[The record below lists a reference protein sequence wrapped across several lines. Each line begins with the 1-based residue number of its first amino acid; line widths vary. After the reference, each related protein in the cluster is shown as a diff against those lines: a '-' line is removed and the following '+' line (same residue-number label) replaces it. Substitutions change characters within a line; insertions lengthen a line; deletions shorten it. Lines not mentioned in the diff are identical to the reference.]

1 MQEDLTSRQPRSR
14 ICNIE
19 FRLHKPLCCYV
30 RLQAF
35 QSIDSDLVGPSASW
49 LHIRMAA
56 EPKGGEISL
65 DVDVFRTDIGSM
77 GFEIHDFALDELP
90 SFQASGRGTFV
101 IGLEEADAAARMT
114 GNWDVEGDF
123 GPVGKDFRWGNSEAG
138 LVSDES
144 RVRGVTYVWVLWFLW
159 GLWSKRMKFGVIDS
173 GSGLSAGAGE
183 SAATGLGR
191 LNDWEEYNENRR
203 IEISSIVV
211 ASTVDSSKRKIFTMD
226 NLGQSFSGRK
236 KHYAGCI

>member
-1 MQEDLTSRQPRSR
+1 MILYVRLNRAVSLVVSKSMTRRGTMPQALSSYGAFLGPEQNGSTCHDCVCQNHIHQSGAASQSSSSTSGDLRCSCDARHRRRMQEDLTSRQPRSR

-90 SFQASGRGTFV
+90 SFQASGRVTFV
-101 IGLEEADAAARMT
+101 IGLEEAEAAARMT
-114 GNWDVEGDF
+114 GNGDVEGDF

-138 LVSDES
+138 LVSGES
-144 RVRGVTYVWVLWFLW
+144 RVRGVTYVWVL
-159 GLWSKRMKFGVIDS
+159 
-173 GSGLSAGAGE
+173 
-183 SAATGLGR
+183 
-191 LNDWEEYNENRR
+191 
-203 IEISSIVV
+203 
-211 ASTVDSSKRKIFTMD
+211 
-226 NLGQSFSGRK
+226 
-236 KHYAGCI
+236 